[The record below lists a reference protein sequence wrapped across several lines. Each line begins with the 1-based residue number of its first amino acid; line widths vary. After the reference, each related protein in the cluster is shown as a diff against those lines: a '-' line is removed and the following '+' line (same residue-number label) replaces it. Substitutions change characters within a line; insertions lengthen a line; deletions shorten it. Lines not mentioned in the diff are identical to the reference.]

1 MPILIPIPEGFQ
13 LPQEQQFDVPVTVTV
28 ADGGNLLVLAL
39 AGMPVADPEAPEE
52 PAMAEAP
59 PETFEQ
65 AVERGM
71 KQ

>member
-39 AGMPVADPEAPEE
+39 AGMPVVDPEMPEE
-52 PAMAEAP
+52 MPAET

>member
-13 LPQEQQFDVPVTVTV
+13 LPQEKQFDVPVTVTV

-39 AGMPVADPEAPEE
+39 AGMPVADPE
-52 PAMAEAP
+52 MAEEMPAAP